1 MGVWER
7 DDVGHSPERAE
18 NIGWG
23 NLMRCGLPECI
34 FLEEEDQDHEVP
46 ILVNRDW
53 EGKTETRKFQ
63 REGKK
68 SIEDKIY
75 RLWFSWGYLDNRI
88 EYLGQKE
95 NMHWG

>member
-1 MGVWER
+1 MGVWES
-7 DDVGHSPERAE
+7 DDVGHCPESVE

-34 FLEEEDQDHEVP
+34 FLEEEDQDHEVS
-46 ILVNRDW
+46 ILGNWNW
-53 EGKTETRKFQ
+53 EGKAEMRKFQ

-75 RLWFSWGYLDNRI
+75 RSNCGSPGAI
-88 EYLGQKE
+88 
-95 NMHWG
+95 